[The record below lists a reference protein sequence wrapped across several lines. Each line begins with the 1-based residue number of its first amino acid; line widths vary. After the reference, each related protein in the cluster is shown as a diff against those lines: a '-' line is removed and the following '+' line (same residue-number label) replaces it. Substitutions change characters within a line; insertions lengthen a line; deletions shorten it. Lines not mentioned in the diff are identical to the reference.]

1 MRIEKDTMGEISL
14 PDECYYGAQT
24 QRAFDN
30 FQISSTKIPRS
41 MIAAIAMIKRSAAI
55 VNNNL
60 NFIDTKIKDAIV
72 KACDEVIQGK
82 FDDQFIVDI
91 YQTGSGTSSNMN
103 ANEVIANR
111 ACEILG
117 GNKGDKKLVHPND
130 HVNYGQSSNDVIPT
144 SIHIATSLEIDKRL
158 LPELENLKISI
169 DKKTD
174 EFKDIIKIGR
184 THLQDAT
191 PITLG
196 QEFSGYS
203 KMIENSIQRIKND
216 LPFLLKLAQGGTAV
230 GTGINTHKDFGKL
243 VAHELSVITGLNF
256 TESDNH
262 FESQATQDSV
272 VHLSG
277 SLKTLSVSL
286 YKIANDIRWLGSGP
300 RSGLGELV
308 LPPVQPGS
316 SIMPGKVNPVICESL
331 IQVTSQVVG
340 YDSAIALG
348 GMGGVF
354 ELNLMLP
361 LIGSNILESI
371 NILSNGMKMFRE
383 KLLNDLSANKNKCN
397 GYIEDSLAMC
407 TSLAPIIGYDKAAS
421 IAKKAFKNDKT
432 VREVCIEDK
441 ILSNEELE
449 KILDPFS
456 MIQPNDDN
464 KKNNKYF
471 KLFFILHLFFY

>member
-14 PDECYYGAQT
+14 PEECYYGAQT

-158 LPELENLKISI
+158 LPELEHLKISI

-243 VAHELSVITGLNF
+243 IAHELSVITGLNF

-441 ILSNEELE
+441 ILNNEELE

-464 KKNNKYF
+464 KK
-471 KLFFILHLFFY
+471 

>member
-158 LPELENLKISI
+158 LPELEHLKISI

-243 VAHELSVITGLNF
+243 IAHELSVITGLNF

-383 KLLNDLSANKNKCN
+383 KLLNDLTANKNKCN

-464 KKNNKYF
+464 KK
-471 KLFFILHLFFY
+471 

>member
-30 FQISSTKIPRS
+30 FQISSSKIPRS

-158 LPELENLKISI
+158 LPELEHLKISI

-243 VAHELSVITGLNF
+243 IAHELSVITGLNF

-371 NILSNGMKMFRE
+371 NILSSGMKMFRV
-383 KLLNDLSANKNKCN
+383 KLINDLSVNKNKCN

-464 KKNNKYF
+464 KK
-471 KLFFILHLFFY
+471 

>member
-158 LPELENLKISI
+158 LPELEHLKISI

-464 KKNNKYF
+464 KK
-471 KLFFILHLFFY
+471 

>member
-1 MRIEKDTMGEISL
+1 MRIEKDTMGEINL
-14 PDECYYGAQT
+14 PDDSYYGAQT
-24 QRAFDN
+24 KRAFDN
-30 FQISSTKIPRS
+30 FQISSKKIPRS
-41 MIAAIAMIKRSAAI
+41 MISSIAMIKRSAAI
-55 VNNNL
+55 VNNQL
-60 NFIDTKIKDAIV
+60 NFIDSKVKDAIV

-82 FDDQFIVDI
+82 YDNQFIVDV

-117 GNKGDKKLVHPND
+117 GNKGDKTLVHPND

-144 SIHIATSLEIDKRL
+144 SIHIATSIETTKRL
-158 LPELENLKISI
+158 IPELKLLKKSL
-169 DKKTD
+169 DNKSHQ
-174 EFKDIIKIGR
+174 FKDIIKIGR
-184 THLQDAT
+184 THLMDAT

-203 KMIENSIQRIKND
+203 KMIENSILRLEND
-216 LPFLLKLAQGGTAV
+216 LPFLFKLAQGGTAV

-243 VAHELSVITGLNF
+243 VAKELSIVTGLNF
-256 TESDNH
+256 SESDNH
-262 FESQATQDSV
+262 FESQATQDSI
-272 VHLSG
+272 VHFSG
-277 SLKTLSVSL
+277 SLKTLAVSL

-308 LPPVQPGS
+308 LPAVQPGS

-331 IQVTSQVVG
+331 IQVSSQVVG
-340 YDSAIALG
+340 YDNAITLG
-348 GMGGVF
+348 GMGGIF

-371 NILSNGMKMFRE
+371 NILSNGMVMFRE
-383 KLLNDLSANKNKCN
+383 KLLDNLSANEKKCN

-421 IAKKAFKNDKT
+421 IAKKAFKTDKT
-432 VREVCIEDK
+432 VREICIEDNV
-441 ILSNEELE
+441 LSEDDLS
-449 KILDPFS
+449 KILDPYS
-456 MIQPNDDN
+456 MIKPNDSN
-464 KKNNKYF
+464 KK
-471 KLFFILHLFFY
+471 

>member
-1 MRIEKDTMGEISL
+1 MRIEKDTMGEINL
-14 PDECYYGAQT
+14 PDDSYYGAQT
-24 QRAFDN
+24 KRAFDN
-30 FQISSTKIPRS
+30 FQISSKKIPRS
-41 MIAAIAMIKRSAAI
+41 MISSIAMIKRSAAI
-55 VNNNL
+55 VNNQL
-60 NFIDTKIKDAIV
+60 NFIDSKVKDAIV

-82 FDDQFIVDI
+82 FDNQFIVDV

-117 GNKGDKKLVHPND
+117 GNKGDKTLVHPND

-144 SIHIATSLEIDKRL
+144 SIHIATSIETTKRL
-158 LPELENLKISI
+158 IPELKLLKESL
-169 DKKTD
+169 DKKSH

-184 THLQDAT
+184 THLMDAT

-203 KMIENSIQRIKND
+203 KMIENSILRLEND
-216 LPFLLKLAQGGTAV
+216 LPFLFKLAQGGTAV

-243 VAHELSVITGLNF
+243 IAKEISIVTGLNF
-256 TESDNH
+256 SESDNH
-262 FESQATQDSV
+262 FESQATQDSI
-272 VHLSG
+272 VHFSG
-277 SLKTLSVSL
+277 SLKTLAVSL

-308 LPPVQPGS
+308 LPAVQPGS

-331 IQVTSQVVG
+331 IQVSSQVVG
-340 YDSAIALG
+340 YDNAITLG
-348 GMGGVF
+348 GMGGIF

-371 NILSNGMKMFRE
+371 NILSNGMVMFRK
-383 KLLNDLSANKNKCN
+383 KLLDNLSANEKKCN

-407 TSLAPIIGYDKAAS
+407 TSLAPIIGYDKAAG
-421 IAKKAFKNDKT
+421 IAKKAFKTDKT
-432 VREVCIEDK
+432 VREICIEDNV
-441 ILSNEELE
+441 LSENDLS
-449 KILDPFS
+449 KILDPYS
-456 MIQPNDDN
+456 MIKPNDSN
-464 KKNNKYF
+464 KK
-471 KLFFILHLFFY
+471 

>member
-1 MRIEKDTMGEISL
+1 MRIEKDTMGEMEL
-14 PDECYYGAQT
+14 PDDSYYGAQT
-24 QRAFDN
+24 QRAVEN

-55 VNNNL
+55 VNHKL
-60 NFIDTKIKDAIV
+60 DFLDSKVKDAIV
-72 KACDEVIQGK
+72 KSADEVIQGK
-82 FDDQFIVDI
+82 FDNQFVVDI

-111 ACEILG
+111 ACEILNG
-117 GNKGDKKLVHPND
+117 KKGDKSLVHPND
-130 HVNYGQSSNDVIPT
+130 HVNFGQSSNDVIPT
-144 SIHIATSLEIDKRL
+144 SIHIAASIEITKRL
-158 LPELENLKISI
+158 VPELHELKKSL
-169 DKKTD
+169 DQKSK
-174 EFKDIIKIGR
+174 EFDNVIKIGR

-203 KMIENSIQRIKND
+203 KMVDNSINRIKSN
-216 LPFLLKLAQGGTAV
+216 LPFLYQLAQGGTAV

-243 VAHELSVITGLNF
+243 IAQEISNITNLDF
-256 TESDNH
+256 VEADNH
-262 FESQATQDSV
+262 FEAQATQDSI

-300 RSGLGELV
+300 RSGLGELI
-308 LPPVQPGS
+308 LPAVQPGS

-331 IQVTSQVVG
+331 IQVTSQVIG
-340 YDSAIALG
+340 YDSAITLG
-348 GMGGVF
+348 GLGGVF

-371 NILSNGMKMFRE
+371 NILSNGIKMFRLKLIDDLKANE
-383 KLLNDLSANKNKCN
+383 KKCM

-407 TSLAPIIGYDKAAS
+407 TTLAPIIGYDKAAN
-421 IAKKAFKNDKT
+421 IAKKAYNTDKT
-432 VREVCIEDK
+432 VREICVEENV
-441 ILSNEELE
+441 LSKEELQN
-449 KILDPFS
+449 ILDPYS
-456 MIQPNDDN
+456 MISPNDKN
-464 KKNNKYF
+464 KK
-471 KLFFILHLFFY
+471 

>member
-1 MRIEKDTMGEISL
+1 MRIEKDTMGEINL
-14 PDECYYGAQT
+14 PDDSYYGAQT
-24 QRAFDN
+24 KRAFDN
-30 FQISSTKIPRS
+30 FQISSKKIPRS
-41 MIAAIAMIKRSAAI
+41 MISSIAMIKRSAAI
-55 VNNNL
+55 VNNQL
-60 NFIDTKIKDAIV
+60 NFIDSKVKDAVV

-82 FDDQFIVDI
+82 YDNQFIVDV

-117 GNKGDKKLVHPND
+117 GNKGDKTLVHPND

-144 SIHIATSLEIDKRL
+144 SIHIATSIETTKRL
-158 LPELENLKISI
+158 IPELKLLKKSL
-169 DKKTD
+169 DNKSHQ
-174 EFKDIIKIGR
+174 FKDIIKIGR
-184 THLQDAT
+184 THLMDAT

-203 KMIENSIQRIKND
+203 KMIENSILRLEND
-216 LPFLLKLAQGGTAV
+216 LPFLFKLAQGGTAV

-243 VAHELSVITGLNF
+243 VANELSIVTGLNF
-256 TESDNH
+256 SESDNH
-262 FESQATQDSV
+262 FESQATQDSI
-272 VHLSG
+272 VHFSG
-277 SLKTLSVSL
+277 SLKTLAVSL

-308 LPPVQPGS
+308 LPAVQPGS

-331 IQVTSQVVG
+331 IQVSSQVVG
-340 YDSAIALG
+340 YDNAITLG
-348 GMGGVF
+348 GMGGIF

-371 NILSNGMKMFRE
+371 NILSNGMVMFRE
-383 KLLNDLSANKNKCN
+383 KLLDNLSANEKKCN

-421 IAKKAFKNDKT
+421 IAKKAFKTDKT
-432 VREVCIEDK
+432 VREICIEDNV
-441 ILSNEELE
+441 LSEDDLS
-449 KILDPFS
+449 KILDPYS
-456 MIQPNDDN
+456 MIKPNDSN
-464 KKNNKYF
+464 KK
-471 KLFFILHLFFY
+471 

>member
-230 GTGINTHKDFGKL
+230 GTGINTHKNFGKL
-243 VAHELSVITGLNF
+243 IAHELSVITGLNF

-383 KLLNDLSANKNKCN
+383 KLLNDLTANKNKCN

-464 KKNNKYF
+464 KK
-471 KLFFILHLFFY
+471 

>member
-14 PDECYYGAQT
+14 PEECYYGAQT

-144 SIHIATSLEIDKRL
+144 SIHIATSLEIEKRL
-158 LPELENLKISI
+158 LPELKYLKISI

-331 IQVTSQVVG
+331 IQITSQVVG

-371 NILSNGMKMFRE
+371 NILSNGMKMFRK
-383 KLLNDLSANKNKCN
+383 KLLNDLSVNKNKCN

-432 VREVCIEDK
+432 VRQVCIEDK

-464 KKNNKYF
+464 KK
-471 KLFFILHLFFY
+471 